1 MKQPH
6 TEVGF
11 KTLVLSF
18 NRPVQTTQCLTVTA
32 EGHKHAETKPQLQ
45 VKRLRFNFSQDVLQ
59 A

>member
-1 MKQPH
+1 MKSLH

-18 NRPVQTTQCLTVTA
+18 HRSVQTIQCLTVTA
-32 EGHKHAETKPQLQ
+32 EGHKHAETKPKLQ
-45 VKRLRFNFSQDVLQ
+45 VKHLLFNFSLDVLH